1 MFLGRIS
8 GMARC
13 RYVALVF
20 AAVSLLYAVILP
32 PFEVPDELA
41 HFAKA
46 AQLAYW
52 AYPSVHQGEQV
63 GAMLPHP
70 LWHLTQDWRP
80 GSQGQ
85 TVTPLAVSRA
95 LSGLTARAAAGPAA
109 FTDLAYLGSY
119 PPVLYWPQA
128 LGLRG
133 AAMAGLPPLAQ
144 FYAGRLAAGLLA
156 VAIILGALVLLPL
169 GRRAVLGVA
178 VLPGISSQLATYSAD
193 SMIFAL
199 AFLTIAMVLHAQ
211 ARPASRARL
220 VLPVLIP
227 LLTLAKGVYLPLA
240 ACGLAGRGA
249 WRRASLAW
257 LLAGTAVGLAA
268 FVLWFGVLAGGD
280 MIRQHFVSHRTLQH
294 VVSAAPAAQAGFMAA
309 HPVFAGR
316 MIITTLLQRM
326 PVYGLE
332 VVGRFGLL
340 SVLLPLP
347 LYGLGAAVA
356 VCGAAAHDAMPGR
369 VQRGVWL
376 GLALIVALLVHV
388 ALYLTASTLGEDYV
402 EGVQGRYLVPA
413 LPLVMLA
420 LLWRGG
426 PRVMRGLDAVWP
438 WAACLLMAG
447 GLATAAVAF
456 WKF

>member
-1 MFLGRIS
+1 
-8 GMARC
+8 MARC

-240 ACGLAGRGA
+240 ACGLAGR
-249 WRRASLAW
+249 
-257 LLAGTAVGLAA
+257 
-268 FVLWFGVLAGGD
+268 D

-356 VCGAAAHDAMPGR
+356 VCGAAAHDALPGR
-369 VQRGVWL
+369 VQRGLWL